1 VRGKEGPSRNSS
13 SEPLHV
19 VRFFARNALLQ
30 VGIRHAKGLFFLP
43 KNGMMTGMKFHVVT
57 LFPEAFD
64 SYLKESI
71 IGRAIKQK
79 NISVAFYDPRKF
91 APKELKKKWP
101 DGNVTVYADGKPY
114 GGGPGMVLRAEP
126 YIKAIEKALATI
138 AKRKT
143 PSLTLPLSKRKGT
156 APKVKIVFFSP
167 GGKMFD
173 TGYAK
178 DTVKKYTDIIF
189 VCGRYEGIDAR
200 IRKIFKMED
209 ISIGDY
215 VLTGGEL
222 PAMICI
228 DCMARQIPGVL
239 GNFDSREE
247 ERVSS
252 HDVYTRPEI
261 LEYKGKKYK
270 VPPVLLSGDP
280 KKIDAWKNEQK

>member
-1 VRGKEGPSRNSS
+1 
-13 SEPLHV
+13 
-19 VRFFARNALLQ
+19 
-30 VGIRHAKGLFFLP
+30 
-43 KNGMMTGMKFHVVT
+43 MMTSMKFHVVT
-57 LFPEAFD
+57 LFPESFD

-79 NISVAFYDPRKF
+79 NISVAFYDPRKY

-114 GGGPGMVLRAEP
+114 GGGPGMVMRAEP
-126 YIKAIEKALATI
+126 IIKSIEKALAVI
-138 AKRKT
+138 AKRPKAKT
-143 PSLTLPLSKRKGT
+143 
-156 APKVKIVFFSP
+156 KIIFFSP
-167 GGKMFD
+167 GGTMFD

-178 DTVKKYTDIIF
+178 TAVKKYTDIIF
-189 VCGRYEGIDAR
+189 ICGRYEGIDAR
-200 IRKIFKMED
+200 IKKIFKMED
-209 ISIGDY
+209 VSIGNY

-222 PAMICI
+222 PAMVCI

-261 LEYKGKKYK
+261 LVHTDAKGKTKKYA
-270 VPPVLLSGDP
+270 VPAVLLSGDP
-280 KKIDAWKNEQK
+280 KLIDAWKKGV